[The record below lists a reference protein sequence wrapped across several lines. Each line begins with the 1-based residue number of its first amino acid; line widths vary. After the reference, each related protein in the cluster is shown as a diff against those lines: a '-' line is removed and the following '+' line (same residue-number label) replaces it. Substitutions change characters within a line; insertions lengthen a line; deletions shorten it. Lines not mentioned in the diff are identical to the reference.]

1 MAASNLIARF
11 EAKLDALHSELK
23 TQRWLLGCRF
33 AALIAAAIAEWI
45 RPAYLLAPV
54 LRPE

>member
-23 TQRWLLGCRF
+23 TQCWLLGCGF
-33 AALIAAAIAEWI
+33 AALIAAAIAKWI
-45 RPAYLLAPV
+45 RSAYWLAPMHHPV
-54 LRPE
+54 

>member
-1 MAASNLIARF
+1 MAASNHIARF

-23 TQRWLLGCRF
+23 TRRWLLGCGF

-45 RPAYLLAPV
+45 RSAH
-54 LRPE
+54 

>member
-1 MAASNLIARF
+1 MAASHLIARF

-23 TQRWLLGCRF
+23 TQRWLLGCGF

-45 RPAYLLAPV
+45 RSAH
-54 LRPE
+54 